1 MAENEP
7 LLDLVFATKQLGG
20 NEELLKKMFGKFA
33 EQYADSVQTVRDHV
47 DEKNYDGAKRII
59 HGIKGVSGNLGLR
72 ALQHACRDAEHIL
85 LKPDDPTLDSHLAQ
99 CIDDFERLLY
109 ATLNEIQSYEPGES
123 EEAEAPV
130 VEDSRQAVD
139 EAKSTLLKAIENFQ
153 FISPPELKEL
163 LGKLQSTSIDV
174 AGLEKAINDLDYTL
188 AKNLLNE
195 S

>member
-109 ATLNEIQSYEPGES
+109 ATLNEIQTYEPGEP
-123 EEAEAPV
+123 EEAEAPIA
-130 VEDSRQAVD
+130 EDNVQAVD

-174 AGLEKAINDLDYTL
+174 ASLEKAINDLDYTL